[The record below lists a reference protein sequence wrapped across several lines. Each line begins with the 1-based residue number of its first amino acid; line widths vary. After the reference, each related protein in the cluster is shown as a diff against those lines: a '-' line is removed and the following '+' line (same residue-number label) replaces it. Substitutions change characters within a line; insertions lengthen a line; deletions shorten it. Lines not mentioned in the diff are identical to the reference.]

1 MEKSIKFASID
12 IGSNAMRLLFCR
24 VIKDKK
30 NRHTFSKEA
39 LFRMPLRL
47 GEDAF
52 SLGFIRDKNILK
64 LQKTLSAFKLMVDAY
79 DPIIYRSCA
88 TAALRN
94 AKNGHSIIKKINDT
108 ETNLCANAERKML
121 QTIGGDCDTAIGGL
135 AKISNNNLVL
145 KAQLFSDEGDQSFD
159 FELTGRDVDSVDI
172 GKEVGERLLKLA
184 GKRFKTK

>member
-52 SLGFIRDKNILK
+52 SLGFITDKNIVK

-94 AKNGHSIIKKINDT
+94 AKNGHSIIEKIN
-108 ETNLCANAERKML
+108 ESINLNIE
-121 QTIGGDCDTAIGGL
+121 IISGEEE
-135 AKISNNNLVL
+135 AKIIMSNHIEKHL
-145 KAQLFSDEGDQSFD
+145 DQSKNYAYI
-159 FELTGRDVDSVDI
+159 DVGGGSTEI
-172 GKEVGERLLKLA
+172 SFITKLKKLNQNPFQLD
-184 GKRFKTK
+184 R